1 MTTEPRKRAALSVD
15 DDLANF
21 TPTPAPVAPSAA
33 AIEQSTTAAGFGT
46 TPQTPPKSPD
56 NGREAADDF
65 QPAAGDTAASAPEF
79 PWQAADIRPGRKEG
93 FPLRFDEQLKAML
106 KWLDDQGEIRSM
118 NRFIEDALA
127 QAIPAKVAAVLEAS
141 HGHSAKAA
149 KKAAEIRKK

>member
-46 TPQTPPKSPD
+46 TPQTPTKPQD
-56 NGREAADDF
+56 HGREAADDF
-65 QPAAGDTAASAPEF
+65 QPAAEPTPEF
-79 PWQAADIRPGRKEG
+79 PWQAADVRPGRKEG

-106 KWLDDQGEIRSM
+106 KWLDDQGEVRSM

-127 QAIPAKVAAVLEAS
+127 QAIPAKVAAVLEQN
-141 HGHSAKAA
+141 HGHTAKAA
-149 KKAAEIRKK
+149 RKAAELRKK

>member
-1 MTTEPRKRAALSVD
+1 MTTWPALRRHRHP
-15 DDLANF
+15 LHR
-21 TPTPAPVAPSAA
+21 PPPPSSNR
-33 AIEQSTTAAGFGT
+33 Q
-46 TPQTPPKSPD
+46 
-56 NGREAADDF
+56 R
-65 QPAAGDTAASAPEF
+65 
-79 PWQAADIRPGRKEG
+79 R

>member
-1 MTTEPRKRAALSVD
+1 
-15 DDLANF
+15 
-21 TPTPAPVAPSAA
+21 
-33 AIEQSTTAAGFGT
+33 
-46 TPQTPPKSPD
+46 
-56 NGREAADDF
+56 
-65 QPAAGDTAASAPEF
+65 
-79 PWQAADIRPGRKEG
+79 
-93 FPLRFDEQLKAML
+93 ML